1 MHGAIRHFIIGVFT
15 ATGLAATFAA
25 QAQSV
30 APMKQK
36 VVSFSDKFMVQFE
49 IRNTY
54 ATPQVNMISI
64 YTPDWKP
71 VKASYVSKKAVKLAS
86 NDTLV
91 ITAIVPFSEQNDG
104 SVNSRMVYVCNS
116 IIPKVD
122 GVGSAFKGE
131 VCGKVFATKLQ
142 EQ

>member
-1 MHGAIRHFIIGVFT
+1 MHIAIKRAIIGAFT
-15 ATGLAATFAA
+15 AIGLAVTVTA

-49 IRNTY
+49 VRNTY
-54 ATPQVNMISI
+54 QTPQINMISL

-71 VKASYVSKKAVKLAS
+71 VTASYVSKRAVKLAS
-86 NDTLV
+86 NDTLI
-91 ITAIVPFSEQNDG
+91 ITAIVPFSDANDG
-104 SVNSRMVYVCNS
+104 SVKSRMIYVCNS

-131 VCGKVFATKLQ
+131 VCGKVYATKLQ

>member
-1 MHGAIRHFIIGVFT
+1 MHITLRYTIIGVFT
-15 ATGLAATFAA
+15 AISLAASIAA

-30 APMKQK
+30 APMTQK
-36 VVSFSDKFMVQFE
+36 VISFGDKFMVQFE

-54 ATPQVNMISI
+54 KTPQLNMISI

-71 VKASYVSKKAVKLAS
+71 VTASYVSKKAVRLAS

-91 ITAIVPFSEQNDG
+91 ITAIVPFSEQNDS
-104 SVNSRMVYVCNS
+104 SVKSRMVYVCNS

-122 GVGSAFKGE
+122 GIGSAFKGE
-131 VCGKVFATKLQ
+131 VCGKVYATKLQ

>member
-1 MHGAIRHFIIGVFT
+1 MYITIRRAIIGAFT
-15 ATGLAATFAA
+15 AIGLAVTLTA

-49 IRNTY
+49 VRNTY
-54 ATPQVNMISI
+54 PTSQINMISL

-71 VKASYVSKKAVKLAS
+71 VTASYVSKRAVKLAS

-91 ITAIVPFSEQNDG
+91 ITAIVPFSDANDN
-104 SVNSRMVYVCNS
+104 SVESRMIYVCNS

-122 GVGSAFKGE
+122 GIGSAFKGE
-131 VCGKVFATKLQ
+131 VCGKVYATKLQ

>member
-1 MHGAIRHFIIGVFT
+1 MHITIRRALIGVFT
-15 ATGLAATFAA
+15 AIGLAVTLTA

-49 IRNTY
+49 VRNTY
-54 ATPQVNMISI
+54 PTSQINMISL

-71 VKASYVSKKAVKLAS
+71 VTASYVSKRAVKLAS

-91 ITAIVPFSEQNDG
+91 ITAIVPFSDANDS
-104 SVNSRMVYVCNS
+104 SVESRMIYVCNS

-122 GVGSAFKGE
+122 GIGSAFKGE
-131 VCGKVFATKLQ
+131 VCGKVYATKLQ